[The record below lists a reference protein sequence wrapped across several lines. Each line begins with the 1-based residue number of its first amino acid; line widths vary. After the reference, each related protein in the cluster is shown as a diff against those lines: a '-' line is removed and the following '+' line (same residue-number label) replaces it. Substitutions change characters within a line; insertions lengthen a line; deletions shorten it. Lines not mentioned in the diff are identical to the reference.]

1 MDLNAYQACQPDWP
15 SNSPRVTG
23 NEAGRYD
30 PCDSDQRSTICL
42 SKSSLRWLI
51 IGLLLWID
59 GNVNIEWS
67 LAQTGGEGEPASG
80 WLDFPQCPIFAIDQL
95 DLPAKESG
103 VIDQLPVQINQE
115 VVSGQVLGKLD
126 QSTAILEESL
136 AGKQAQVALAL
147 ASDESDLRFAELLV
161 EEARIAL
168 DSYDRIHARGAASD
182 AEMRSKRL
190 AVTQAELKV
199 QHAIQTQ
206 EQLQL
211 KARLAQASVLAASER
226 LTRLQVVAPFAG
238 SIAEVYR
245 HPGEWI
251 QLGQPILRLVRLDEL
266 RVDVYLPLDSLD
278 ITSLI
283 DAPVTITANRVG
295 MDHVAFAGRIT
306 HYDPVVSSTNE
317 VRVHATIQN
326 QRLNGHWL
334 LLPGMTAHMK
344 VSKPGG
350 TSALSLLNRFP
361 ERR

>member
-1 MDLNAYQACQPDWP
+1 M
-15 SNSPRVTG
+15 
-23 NEAGRYD
+23 
-30 PCDSDQRSTICL
+30 
-42 SKSSLRWLI
+42 
-51 IGLLLWID
+51 IGLLFLID
-59 GNVNIEWS
+59 GRVNVEWS

-80 WLDFPQCPIFAIDQL
+80 WLDFPECPIFAIDQL

-115 VVSGQVLGKLD
+115 VVSGQVLGKID

-147 ASDESDLRFAELLV
+147 ARDESDLRFAELLV

-168 DSYDRIHARGAASD
+168 DSYERIHARGAASD

-226 LTRLQVVAPFAG
+226 LNRLQVVAPFTG

-266 RVDVYLPLDSLD
+266 RVDVYLPLDTLD
-278 ITSLI
+278 ITNLI

-295 MDHVAFAGRIT
+295 MDHVAFVGRIT
-306 HYDPVVSSTNE
+306 HYDPLVSSTNE

-334 LLPGMTAHMK
+334 LLPGMTAHMRI
-344 VSKPGG
+344 SKPSG

-361 ERR
+361 GPR